1 MLALTTLDHCNSGPL
16 PWHELIALDLRDRF
30 PDLISGTSPD
40 NAGES
45 VQRLLCFLGSLGSS
59 FERGSALEQ
68 QAGSRKSS
76 TPLLS
81 MSDVLTILPG
91 RSTSAA
97 VVDLYLT
104 WMASVLGIAVC
115 TAERSGVSTGGADLH
130 IRSSCAAQ
138 SPAAQAQEA
147 GKILLLTTGVA
158 SKILEWD
165 DDPSEF
171 QSEFER
177 LRQLIG
183 SYDTHVWAIGEGHS
197 YSSLRVSKETEE
209 SVQKRVGRLLD
220 PTDSKARLVHQ
231 LYHAYMHH
239 VYAKEEFVERSDDG
253 LQTLINADRRDNVGA
268 GLNSVFHV
276 FLNIAMQLS
285 GARLPVDSGIREL
298 SASTLRCHFF
308 CVMVQDHQKCAV
320 DTLHSLHLDGE
331 YAKWFAD
338 NPLPVCAPAQ
348 YVTSVFS
355 VFT

>member
-1 MLALTTLDHCNSGPL
+1 
-16 PWHELIALDLRDRF
+16 
-30 PDLISGTSPD
+30 
-40 NAGES
+40 
-45 VQRLLCFLGSLGSS
+45 
-59 FERGSALEQ
+59 
-68 QAGSRKSS
+68 
-76 TPLLS
+76 

-97 VVDLYLT
+97 VVDLYLK

-115 TAERSGVSTGGADLH
+115 TAERSGDSTGGADLQ
-130 IRSSCAAQ
+130 IRSSGAAEVWQ
-138 SPAAQAQEA
+138 SPAASQEQEA
-147 GKILLLTTGVA
+147 GKILLLTTGVTR
-158 SKILEWD
+158 KILQWN
-165 DDPSEF
+165 DDPTEF
-171 QSEFER
+171 QSGYER

-183 SYDTHVWAIGEGHS
+183 SYDTNVWAIISEGHS
-197 YSSLRVSKETEE
+197 YSSLCVSKETEE
-209 SVQKRVGRLLD
+209 SVTKRVGRLLD

-239 VYAKEEFVERSDDG
+239 VYTEEEFVERSDDG
-253 LQTLINADRRDNVGA
+253 LQTWINADNAGA

-308 CVMVQDHQKCAV
+308 CVMFQDHQKCAV
-320 DTLHSLHLDGE
+320 HGAVDTLHLDEE

-338 NPLPVCAPAQ
+338 NPPTVCAPAQ